1 MLAAIHQSDYTFCE
15 AWSWDDSE
23 YAMSADFLQG
33 VLLVHQAQ
41 EKQWQK
47 AWDTMPETAQV
58 VHSNTLQQCLSMMS
72 SLRNCKSLLIK
83 RV

>member
-1 MLAAIHQSDYTFCE
+1 
-15 AWSWDDSE
+15 
-23 YAMSADFLQG
+23 G